1 MAIYDIITSEEIDYL
16 SLVVSL
22 VESQYYSDPL
32 RTFKVAN
39 DMLRGDCLIPLEEMD
54 SPIGLRVEG
63 GGYIFYDDTVGFQGG
78 KVTLSNGSNISPN
91 ALANKWS
98 ITIDSNTYYEYA
110 YDLLRGCVV
119 RTNNTG
125 TCNRFMVVDETD
137 LVSVAYTSNLKWDNS
152 SSSTYNTSQATS
164 TDFGYGSANTTL
176 LCSAITDSSYI
187 WYTAKFA
194 RYRNPQG
201 VYNATDSA
209 TDTRWFI
216 PSRDELCV
224 LNFMQYF
231 DTTYRP
237 TTGICSKRLQI
248 PFRPWYWSSS
258 QYASSSIYAWGGYFD
273 GGYMGYSDK
282 NSTYCARLCRTF

>member
-1 MAIYDIITSEEIDYL
+1 MAIYDIITSEGLDYL
-16 SLVVSL
+16 SL

-78 KVTLSNGSNISPN
+78 TVTPSNKNGSNISPN
-91 ALANKWS
+91 ALANRWDIS
-98 ITIDSNTYYEYA
+98 LTTNPYHEYA
-110 YDLLRGCVV
+110 YDFLRKVVV
-119 RTNNTG
+119 RTSLG

-137 LVSVAYTSNLKWDNS
+137 LVSVAYKSNFKWDNS
-152 SSSTYNTSQATS
+152 SSSTYSTSQATS
-164 TDFGYGSANTTL
+164 TDFGYGSANTTT
-176 LCSAITDSSYI
+176 LCSAITDTSCI
-187 WYTAKFA
+187 WYTANFA

-209 TDTRWFI
+209 TDTRWFV

-248 PFRPWYWSSS
+248 PFRQWYWSSS
-258 QYASSSIYAWGGYFD
+258 QNASNSYHAWYSDFNS
-273 GGYMGYSDK
+273 GYMGGNYKGDT
-282 NSTYCARLCRTF
+282 NYARLCRTF

>member
-1 MAIYDIITSEEIDYL
+1 MSYNDLKAMNDAIKGDYL
-16 SLVVSL
+16 
-22 VESQYYSDPL
+22 
-32 RTFKVAN
+32 
-39 DMLRGDCLIPLEEMD
+39 IPIDELS

-78 KVTLSNGSNISPN
+78 TVTPINKNGSNISPN

-137 LVSVAYTSNLKWDNS
+137 LVSVAYKSNLMWDTS
-152 SSSTYNTSQATS
+152 SAQTTSRSTNTA
-164 TDFGYGSANTTL
+164 FGYGSENTTL
-176 LCSAITDSSYI
+176 LCSAITDTSCI
-187 WYTAKFA
+187 WYTVINN
-194 RYRNPQG
+194 RRLVIPNSPSS
-201 VYNATDSA
+201 TSDSA

-258 QYASSSIYAWGGYFD
+258 QYASGSIYAWGGNFL
-273 GGYMGYSDK
+273 GGYMGYYGKTD
-282 NSTYCARLCRTF
+282 TYYARLCRTF

>member
-16 SLVVSL
+16 SL

-78 KVTLSNGSNISPN
+78 TVTPINKNGNNISPN
-91 ALANKWS
+91 ALANRWS
-98 ITIDSNTYYEYA
+98 ISLTTNPYHEYA
-110 YDLLRGCVV
+110 YDFARGYVV
-119 RTNNTG
+119 RTSLG

-164 TDFGYGSANTTL
+164 TDFGYGSANTTTL
-176 LCSAITDSSYI
+176 YSAITDTSCI
-187 WYTAKFA
+187 WYTVNYA

-209 TDTRWFI
+209 TDTRWFV

-258 QYASSSIYAWGGYFD
+258 QFAGSSDGAWSGGFD
-273 GGYMGYSDK
+273 GGYMGYHGK
-282 NSTYCARLCRTF
+282 IATIFARLCRTF

>member
-1 MAIYDIITSEEIDYL
+1 MAIYDIITLEELDYL
-16 SLVVSL
+16 SL

-39 DMLRGDCLIPLEEMD
+39 DMLKGDCLIPLEEMD

-78 KVTLSNGSNISPN
+78 TVTPSNISGSNISPN
-91 ALANKWS
+91 ALANRWS

-137 LVSVAYTSNLKWDNS
+137 LVSVAYNSNLKWDTG
-152 SSSTYNTSQATS
+152 STSRSTS
-164 TDFGYGSANTTL
+164 TAFGYGSANTTT
-176 LCSAITDSSYI
+176 LCSAITDTSCI
-187 WYTAKFA
+187 WYTANFA
-194 RYRNPQG
+194 RFRNPQG
-201 VYNATDSA
+201 VYNDTDSA
-209 TDTRWFI
+209 TDTRWFV

-224 LNFMQYF
+224 LNFMQYY

-248 PFRPWYWSSS
+248 PFRHWYWSSS
-258 QYASSSIYAWGGYFD
+258 QYNSSNAWYGDFVSGRMGGNYKD
-273 GGYMGYSDK
+273 GTDY
-282 NSTYCARLCRTF
+282 ARLCRTF